1 MDEFARNIEE
11 IIGIITK
18 DAKEAL
24 VRLTEDATG
33 KKLIEKDAL
42 LEYLNYRLTR
52 NAKKYDD
59 AWNDEERRKIQYQIE
74 ELKIIIENVENM

>member
-1 MDEFARNIEE
+1 MRIEKIREKITENIN
-11 IIGIITK
+11 
-18 DAKEAL
+18 EAL
-24 VRLTEDATG
+24 VGLTDDATG

-42 LEYLNYRLTR
+42 LEWLNYRLTR
-52 NAKKYDD
+52 SAKKYDD